1 MAQLRLK
8 HQGFIERQAEI
19 IVVGPEDK
27 TLFAEWWQKEAM
39 PFPGIPDPRHII
51 AGSYGQQVKPLKMG
65 RMPAL
70 ILIDKNGLMRF
81 RHYGDS
87 MSDIPPVEDVF
98 RLLDDLNMEAK
109 S

>member
-8 HQGFIERQAEI
+8 HQGFIDRQAAVI
-19 IVVGPEDK
+19 AIGPEEK
-27 TLFAEWWQKEAM
+27 TPFTDWWRKEAM
-39 PFPGIPDPRHII
+39 PFPGIPDPRHTL
-51 AGSYGQQVKPLKMG
+51 AKSYGQQVKPLKMG

-81 RHYGDS
+81 RHYGQS

-98 RLLDDLNMEAK
+98 RLLEELNRERV